1 MIEVGKSNKQERT
14 SPRERKPIFGEKRKK
29 GISL

>member
-1 MIEVGKSNKQERT
+1 MIEVGKINKQERAT
-14 SPRERKPIFGEKRKK
+14 PSERKLIFGEKRKK